1 MAQRHW
7 ERAALDGVE
16 LEYEVR
22 GTGEPLVLV
31 HPGIF
36 ADWYDVLLAEPALA
50 DRFRVVNYHR
60 VGSAGSSHAPVPV
73 SVPQHAAQ
81 CRALMRHVGIGR
93 AHVVGHSSGGVVALQ
108 LALDASEAVQT
119 LALLEPARPG
129 AAEAEAEAAQFKAV
143 IEPALERYR
152 AGDKAGAVDAFL
164 RGVAGEAYRA
174 TLDRVLA
181 KDAFE
186 RYAADADS
194 FFGQELPALRQWAFT
209 REDAKRITQPVL
221 AMLGARSKDIFR
233 LRRDVLLA
241 WLPKVEPFQL
251 PDATHLLY
259 LEKPRAVAE
268 GLAAFFARHPL
279 PASA

>member
-93 AHVVGHSSGGVVALQ
+93 AHVVGHS
-108 LALDASEAVQT
+108 
-119 LALLEPARPG
+119 
-129 AAEAEAEAAQFKAV
+129 
-143 IEPALERYR
+143 
-152 AGDKAGAVDAFL
+152 
-164 RGVAGEAYRA
+164 
-174 TLDRVLA
+174 
-181 KDAFE
+181 
-186 RYAADADS
+186 
-194 FFGQELPALRQWAFT
+194 
-209 REDAKRITQPVL
+209 
-221 AMLGARSKDIFR
+221 
-233 LRRDVLLA
+233 
-241 WLPKVEPFQL
+241 
-251 PDATHLLY
+251 
-259 LEKPRAVAE
+259 
-268 GLAAFFARHPL
+268 
-279 PASA
+279 